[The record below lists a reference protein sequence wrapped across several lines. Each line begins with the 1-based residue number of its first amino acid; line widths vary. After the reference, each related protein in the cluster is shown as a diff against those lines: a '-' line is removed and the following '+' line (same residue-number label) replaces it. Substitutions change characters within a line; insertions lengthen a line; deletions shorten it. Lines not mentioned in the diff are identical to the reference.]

1 MEPVFEVSSRGTN
14 LQEAFQ
20 SGVTQA
26 PQPESDI
33 EVDLQG
39 VDWLQYKGEHSWLAA
54 AAAYAT
60 AVNPLCLKK
69 MVQHA
74 GVEKSHPADTPACVA
89 CCKQATIL

>member
-1 MEPVFEVSSRGTN
+1 MEPVFEVSSRGTD

-39 VDWLQYKGEHSWLAA
+39 VDWLQYKGKHRWLAA
-54 AAAYAT
+54 AAAYAN
-60 AVNPLCLKK
+60 AVNHC
-69 MVQHA
+69 A
-74 GVEKSHPADTPACVA
+74 S
-89 CCKQATIL
+89 